1 MIDRTIIFRQLL
13 YIGPAGDIMRFLS
26 PVVGALLAGLTVS
39 AAGAAVPNSI
49 AALLG
54 PSIGYLMG
62 QSDLCG
68 WSLNDRIRATYQKD
82 FAQIGMSDA
91 QQATAWQQAQARE
104 TKLTSLPPKAKDGM
118 KAGICT
124 SSARAELEKQLAD

>member
-1 MIDRTIIFRQLL
+1 
-13 YIGPAGDIMRFLS
+13 MRFLS
-26 PVVGALLAGLTVS
+26 PAVGALLAGLTVS

-54 PSIGYLMG
+54 PSIGYLMA

-68 WSLNDRIRATYQKD
+68 WNLNDKIRATYQKD
-82 FAQIGMSDA
+82 FTQIGMTDA
-91 QQATAWQQAQARE
+91 QQSAAWQQAQARE
-104 TKLTSLPPKAKDGM
+104 SRLTSLPPKAQDGM

-124 SSARAELEKQLAD
+124 STARAELEKQLAD

>member
-1 MIDRTIIFRQLL
+1 
-13 YIGPAGDIMRFLS
+13 MRFHA
-26 PVVGALLAGLTVS
+26 PAVGALLAGLTVS

-49 AALLG
+49 TSLLG

-68 WSLNDRIRATYQKD
+68 WNLNDRIRATFKKD
-82 FAQIGMSDA
+82 LAQIGMTDA
-91 QQATAWQQAQARE
+91 QLAAVWRQAEARE
-104 TKLTSLPPKAKDGM
+104 TKLTGLPPKAKDGM

-124 SSARAELEKQLAD
+124 SAARAELEQQLSD